1 MKKLLVLLILC
12 CPFIIKA
19 QDIDNY
25 YINATI
31 NSNGD
36 LLVEEYIETKEEN
49 GYFERD
55 IYYQDNY
62 VSDENALKTLEYTS
76 LNNGSSVEFLTVGS
90 VAKTKKDSVEFTGVK
105 EFNKVNV
112 GSLGDTGIYLLRSDE
127 GKEYIRLYKKGDD
140 AYYLKYIIKD
150 LAVKHND
157 IGEIYFNLIKNNKD
171 NIKNLKVVIN
181 LPDNKKAYAFSEGAS
196 VKKIINNNYKINYLY
211 KNVLENQDIKLRV
224 LFDKDLIKITTKLSN
239 IEALNKII
247 NTEKKN
253 NNSIKG
259 LDNFLEIAILVLV
272 IINYMLLVNYTHKG
286 LLDYKKLSKIS
297 KEIKNKKACLY
308 GIICILLII
317 ILGFLKLLGIVL
329 LLVSIIVTSYMI
341 NKSKN
346 DNRVKYIGVMYVLIM
361 LICCFN
367 LIKDNNI
374 VYIILSIADML
385 SLCNLAVMEKIRKV
399 K

>member
-308 GIICILLII
+308 GIIGIFLII
-317 ILGFLKLLGIVL
+317 ILSFLKLLGIVL

>member
-181 LPDNKKAYAFSEGAS
+181 LPDNNKAYAFCTGAP

-224 LFDKDLIKITTKLSN
+224 LFDKDLIKSTTKLSN

-308 GIICILLII
+308 GIIGIFLII
-317 ILGFLKLLGIVL
+317 ILSFLKLLGIVL
-329 LLVSIIVTSYMI
+329 LLASIIVTSYMI

>member
-12 CPFIIKA
+12 CPLIIKA

-127 GKEYIRLYKKGDD
+127 GEEYIRLYKKGDD

-181 LPDNKKAYAFSEGAS
+181 LPDNNKAYAFCTGAP

-211 KNVLENQDIKLRV
+211 KNVLENQGIKLRV
-224 LFDKDLIKITTKLSN
+224 LFDKDLIKSTTKLSN

-286 LLDYKKLSKIS
+286 LLDYKKLSEIS

-308 GIICILLII
+308 GIIGIFLII
-317 ILGFLKLLGIVL
+317 ILSFLKLLGIVL
-329 LLVSIIVTSYMI
+329 LLASIIVTSYMI

>member
-181 LPDNKKAYAFSEGAS
+181 LPDNNKAYAFCTGAP

-308 GIICILLII
+308 GIIGIFLII

>member
-308 GIICILLII
+308 GIIGIFLII
-317 ILGFLKLLGIVL
+317 ILSFLKLLGIVL
-329 LLVSIIVTSYMI
+329 LLASIIVTSYMI

>member
-12 CPFIIKA
+12 CPLIIKA

-90 VAKTKKDSVEFTGVK
+90 VAKTKKDSDEITGVK

-181 LPDNKKAYAFSEGAS
+181 LPDNNKAYAFCTGAP

-211 KNVLENQDIKLRV
+211 KNVLGNGYIKLRV
-224 LFDKDLIKITTKLSN
+224 LFDKDLIKSTTKLSN

-297 KEIKNKKACLY
+297 KKIKNKKACLY
-308 GIICILLII
+308 GIIGIFLII
-317 ILGFLKLLGIVL
+317 ILSFLKLLGIVL
-329 LLVSIIVTSYMI
+329 LLASIIVTSYMI

>member
-181 LPDNKKAYAFSEGAS
+181 LPDNNKAYAFCTGAP

-224 LFDKDLIKITTKLSN
+224 LFDKDLIKSTTKLSN

-308 GIICILLII
+308 GIIGIFLII

>member
-308 GIICILLII
+308 GIIGIFLII

>member
-272 IINYMLLVNYTHKG
+272 IINYMLLVNYTHTG

-308 GIICILLII
+308 GIIGIFLII

>member
-181 LPDNKKAYAFSEGAS
+181 LPDNNKAYAFCTGAP

-297 KEIKNKKACLY
+297 KEIKNKKAFLY
-308 GIICILLII
+308 GIIGIFLII
-317 ILGFLKLLGIVL
+317 ILSFLKLLGIVL
-329 LLVSIIVTSYMI
+329 LLASIIVTSYMI

>member
-181 LPDNKKAYAFSEGAS
+181 LPDNNKAYAFCTGAP
-196 VKKIINNNYKINYLY
+196 VKKIINNNFKINYLY
-211 KNVLENQDIKLRV
+211 KNVLENKDIKLRV
-224 LFDKDLIKITTKLSN
+224 LFDKDLIKSTTKLSN

-297 KEIKNKKACLY
+297 KKIKNKKACLY
-308 GIICILLII
+308 GIIGIFLII
-317 ILGFLKLLGIVL
+317 ILSFLKLLGIVL
-329 LLVSIIVTSYMI
+329 LLASIIVTSYMI

>member
-1 MKKLLVLLILC
+1 MTKLLVLLILC
-12 CPFIIKA
+12 CPLIIKA

-90 VAKTKKDSVEFTGVK
+90 VAKTKKDFVEFTGVK

-181 LPDNKKAYAFSEGAS
+181 LPDNNKAYAFCTGAP

-211 KNVLENQDIKLRV
+211 KNVLGNQDIKLRV
-224 LFDKDLIKITTKLSN
+224 LFDKDLIKSTTKLSN

-308 GIICILLII
+308 GIIGIFLII
-317 ILGFLKLLGIVL
+317 ILSFLKLLGIVL
-329 LLVSIIVTSYMI
+329 LLASIIVTSYMI

>member
-12 CPFIIKA
+12 CPLIIKA
-19 QDIDNY
+19 QDINNY

-62 VSDENALKTLEYTS
+62 VSDENALKTLEYIS
-76 LNNGSSVEFLTVGS
+76 LNNGSSVEFLTAGS
-90 VAKTKKDSVEFTGVK
+90 VAKMKKYSDEITGVK

-127 GKEYIRLYKKGDD
+127 GKEYIRLYKKGND

-157 IGEIYFNLIKNNKD
+157 IGEIYFNLIRNNKD

-181 LPDNKKAYAFSEGAS
+181 LPDNKKAYAFSEGAL

-211 KNVLENQDIKLRV
+211 KNVLENEDVKLRV
-224 LFDKDLIKITTKLSN
+224 LFDKDLIKSTTKLSN

-297 KEIKNKKACLY
+297 KKIKNKKACLY
-308 GIICILLII
+308 GIIGIFLII
-317 ILGFLKLLGIVL
+317 ILSFLKLLGIVL
-329 LLVSIIVTSYMI
+329 LLASIIVTSYMI

-385 SLCNLAVMEKIRKV
+385 SLCNLAVMEKIKKV

>member
-12 CPFIIKA
+12 CPLIIKA

-25 YINATI
+25 YISATI

-90 VAKTKKDSVEFTGVK
+90 VAKTKKDTAEITGVK

-157 IGEIYFNLIKNNKD
+157 IGEIYFNLIKNNQD

-181 LPDNKKAYAFSEGAS
+181 LPDNKKAYAL
-196 VKKIINNNYKINYLY
+196 VKEPML
-211 KNVLENQDIKLRV
+211 
-224 LFDKDLIKITTKLSN
+224 
-239 IEALNKII
+239 
-247 NTEKKN
+247 KK
-253 NNSIKG
+253 
-259 LDNFLEIAILVLV
+259 
-272 IINYMLLVNYTHKG
+272 
-286 LLDYKKLSKIS
+286 
-297 KEIKNKKACLY
+297 
-308 GIICILLII
+308 
-317 ILGFLKLLGIVL
+317 
-329 LLVSIIVTSYMI
+329 
-341 NKSKN
+341 
-346 DNRVKYIGVMYVLIM
+346 
-361 LICCFN
+361 
-367 LIKDNNI
+367 
-374 VYIILSIADML
+374 
-385 SLCNLAVMEKIRKV
+385 
-399 K
+399 

>member
-181 LPDNKKAYAFSEGAS
+181 LPDNKKAYAFSEGAP

-224 LFDKDLIKITTKLSN
+224 LFDKDLIKSTTKLSN

-308 GIICILLII
+308 GIIGIFLII

>member
-12 CPFIIKA
+12 CPLIIKA

-36 LLVEEYIETKEEN
+36 LLVEEYIETKEED

-55 IYYQDNY
+55 IYYQDDY
-62 VSDENALKTLEYTS
+62 VSDENTLKTLGYTA
-76 LNNGSSVEFLTVGS
+76 LNNGSGVEFLTVGS
-90 VAKTKKDSVEFTGVK
+90 VAKTKKDSDQITGVK

-127 GKEYIRLYKKGDD
+127 GKDYIRLYKTGND

-171 NIKNLKVVIN
+171 NIKHLKITIN
-181 LPDNKKAYAFSEGAS
+181 LPDNKKAYAFSAGAP
-196 VKKIINNNYKINYLY
+196 VKKINNNNYKIEFLY
-211 KNVLENQDIKLRV
+211 KNVLKNQDIKLRV
-224 LFDKDLIKITTKLSN
+224 LFAKDLIKSTTKLSN

-253 NNSIKG
+253 NTSIKN
-259 LDNFLEIAILVLV
+259 LDHFLEIAILVLV

-286 LLDYKKLSKIS
+286 LLDYKNS
-297 KEIKNKKACLY
+297 
-308 GIICILLII
+308 IL
-317 ILGFLKLLGIVL
+317 
-329 LLVSIIVTSYMI
+329 
-341 NKSKN
+341 
-346 DNRVKYIGVMYVLIM
+346 
-361 LICCFN
+361 
-367 LIKDNNI
+367 
-374 VYIILSIADML
+374 
-385 SLCNLAVMEKIRKV
+385 
-399 K
+399 

>member
-181 LPDNKKAYAFSEGAS
+181 LPDNNKAYAFCTGAP

-308 GIICILLII
+308 GIIGIFLII
-317 ILGFLKLLGIVL
+317 ILSFLKLLGIVL
-329 LLVSIIVTSYMI
+329 LLASIIVTSYMI

>member
-181 LPDNKKAYAFSEGAS
+181 LPDNNKAYAFCTGAP

-308 GIICILLII
+308 GIIGIFLII
-317 ILGFLKLLGIVL
+317 ILSFLKLLGIVL

-346 DNRVKYIGVMYVLIM
+346 DNRVKYIVVMYVLIM

>member
-12 CPFIIKA
+12 CPLIIKA

-36 LLVEEYIETKEEN
+36 LLVEEYIETKEED

-55 IYYQDNY
+55 IYYQDDY
-62 VSDENALKTLEYTS
+62 VSDENTLKTLGYTS
-76 LNNGSSVEFLTVGS
+76 LNNGSGVEFLTVGS
-90 VAKTKKDSVEFTGVK
+90 VAKTKKDSDQITGVK
-105 EFNKVNV
+105 EFNKVYV

-127 GKEYIRLYKKGDD
+127 GKDYIRLYKTSND

-181 LPDNKKAYAFSEGAS
+181 LPDNKKAYVFSAGAP
-196 VKKIINNNYKINYLY
+196 VKKINNNNYKIEFLY
-211 KNVLENQDIKLRV
+211 KNVLENEDVKLRV
-224 LFDKDLIKITTKLSN
+224 LFAKDLIKSTTKLSN

-259 LDNFLEIAILVLV
+259 LDHFLEIAILVLV

-297 KEIKNKKACLY
+297 KRIKNKKTFLY
-308 GIICILLII
+308 GIIGIFLII
-317 ILGFLKLLGIVL
+317 VLSFLRLLGIVL
-329 LLVSIIVTSYMI
+329 LLASIIVTSYMI
-341 NKSKN
+341 NKIKN
-346 DNRVKYIGVMYVLIM
+346 DNRVKYIGIMYVLIM
-361 LICCFN
+361 FICCFN

-374 VYIILSIADML
+374 FYIILSIADMI
-385 SLCNLAVMEKIRKV
+385 SLCNLAVMEKIKKV

>member
-12 CPFIIKA
+12 CPLIIKA

-25 YINATI
+25 YISATI

-90 VAKTKKDSVEFTGVK
+90 VAKTKKDTAEITGVK

-181 LPDNKKAYAFSEGAS
+181 LPNNKKAYAFSAGAP
-196 VKKIINNNYKINYLY
+196 VKKINNNNYKIEFLY
-211 KNVLENQDIKLRV
+211 KNVLENQDVKLRV
-224 LFDKDLIKITTKLSN
+224 LFDKDLIKSTTKLSN

-247 NTEKKN
+247 NAEKKN
-253 NNSIKG
+253 NNNIKG

-297 KEIKNKKACLY
+297 KKIKNKKACLY
-308 GIICILLII
+308 GIIGIFLII
-317 ILGFLKLLGIVL
+317 ILSFLKLLGIVL
-329 LLVSIIVTSYMI
+329 LLASIIVTSYMI

-385 SLCNLAVMEKIRKV
+385 SLCNLAVMEKIKKV

>member
-181 LPDNKKAYAFSEGAS
+181 LPDNNKAYAFCTGAP

-211 KNVLENQDIKLRV
+211 KNVLGNQDIKLRV
-224 LFDKDLIKITTKLSN
+224 LFDKDLIKSTTKLSN

-308 GIICILLII
+308 GIIGISLII
-317 ILGFLKLLGIVL
+317 ILSFLKLLGIVL

>member
-105 EFNKVNV
+105 EFNQVNV

-181 LPDNKKAYAFSEGAS
+181 LPDNNKAYAFCTGAP

-224 LFDKDLIKITTKLSN
+224 LFDKDLIKSTTKLSN

-297 KEIKNKKACLY
+297 KKIKNKKACLY
-308 GIICILLII
+308 GIIGIFLII
-317 ILGFLKLLGIVL
+317 ILSFLKLLGIVL
-329 LLVSIIVTSYMI
+329 LLASIIVTSYMI

-374 VYIILSIADML
+374 FYIILSIADML

>member
-12 CPFIIKA
+12 CPLIIKA

-36 LLVEEYIETKEEN
+36 LLVEEYIETKEED

-55 IYYQDNY
+55 IYYQDDY
-62 VSDENALKTLEYTS
+62 VSDENTLKTLGYTA
-76 LNNGSSVEFLTVGS
+76 LNNGSGVEFLTVGS
-90 VAKTKKDSVEFTGVK
+90 VAKTKKDSDEITGVK

-127 GKEYIRLYKKGDD
+127 GKDYIRLYKTSND

-171 NIKNLKVVIN
+171 NIKNLKITIN
-181 LPDNKKAYAFSEGAS
+181 LPDNKKAYAFSAGAP
-196 VKKIINNNYKINYLY
+196 VKKINNNNYKIEFLY
-211 KNVLENQDIKLRV
+211 KNVLENEDIKLRV
-224 LFDKDLIKITTKLSN
+224 LFAKNLIKSTTKLSN

-253 NNSIKG
+253 NNSIKN
-259 LDNFLEIAILVLV
+259 LDHFLEIAILVLV

-297 KEIKNKKACLY
+297 KRIKNKKICLY
-308 GIICILLII
+308 GIIGIFLII
-317 ILGFLKLLGIVL
+317 VLSFLRILGIVL
-329 LLVSIIVTSYMI
+329 LLASIIVTSYMI

-346 DNRVKYIGVMYVLIM
+346 DNRVKYIGIMYVLIM
-361 LICCFN
+361 FICCFN

-374 VYIILSIADML
+374 FYIILSIVDMI
-385 SLCNLAVMEKIRKV
+385 SLCNLAVMEKIKKV

>member
-12 CPFIIKA
+12 CPLIIKA

-25 YINATI
+25 YISATI

-90 VAKTKKDSVEFTGVK
+90 VAKTKKDTAEITGVK

-112 GSLGDTGIYLLRSDE
+112 GSLGDTEIYLLRSDE

-157 IGEIYFNLIKNNKD
+157 IGEIYFNLIKNNQD

-181 LPDNKKAYAFSEGAS
+181 LPDNKKAYAFSEGAH

-211 KNVLENQDIKLRV
+211 KNVLENEDIKLRV
-224 LFDKDLIKITTKLSN
+224 LFDKDLIKSTTKLSN

-247 NTEKKN
+247 NTENKN

-297 KEIKNKKACLY
+297 KKIKNKKAYLY
-308 GIICILLII
+308 GIISIFLII
-317 ILGFLKLLGIVL
+317 ILSFLKLLGIVL
-329 LLVSIIVTSYMI
+329 LLASIIVTSYMI

-385 SLCNLAVMEKIRKV
+385 SLCNLAVMEKIKKV

>member
-12 CPFIIKA
+12 CPLIIKA
-19 QDIDNY
+19 QDINNY

-90 VAKTKKDSVEFTGVK
+90 VAKTKKDSDEITGVK

-127 GKEYIRLYKKGDD
+127 GKEYIRLYKKGND

-157 IGEIYFNLIKNNKD
+157 IGEIYFNLIRNNKD

-181 LPDNKKAYAFSEGAS
+181 LPDNKKAYAFSEGAL

-211 KNVLENQDIKLRV
+211 KNVLENEDVKLRV
-224 LFDKDLIKITTKLSN
+224 LFDKDLIKSTTKLSN

-297 KEIKNKKACLY
+297 KKIKNKKACLY
-308 GIICILLII
+308 GIIGIFLII
-317 ILGFLKLLGIVL
+317 ILSFLKLLGIVL
-329 LLVSIIVTSYMI
+329 LLASIIVTSYMI

-385 SLCNLAVMEKIRKV
+385 SLCNLAVMEKIKKV

>member
-12 CPFIIKA
+12 CPLIIKA

-25 YINATI
+25 YISATI

-90 VAKTKKDSVEFTGVK
+90 VAKTKKDTAEITGVK

-140 AYYLKYIIKD
+140 AYYLIYIIKY

-181 LPDNKKAYAFSEGAS
+181 LPNNKKAYAFSAGAP
-196 VKKIINNNYKINYLY
+196 VKKINNNNYKIEFLY
-211 KNVLENQDIKLRV
+211 KNVLENQDVKLRV
-224 LFDKDLIKITTKLSN
+224 LFDKDLIKSTTKLSN

-247 NTEKKN
+247 NAEKKN
-253 NNSIKG
+253 NNNIKG

-297 KEIKNKKACLY
+297 KKIKNKKACLY
-308 GIICILLII
+308 GIIGIFLII
-317 ILGFLKLLGIVL
+317 ILSFLKLLGIVL
-329 LLVSIIVTSYMI
+329 LLASIIVTSYMI

-385 SLCNLAVMEKIRKV
+385 SLCNLAVMEKIKKV

>member
-12 CPFIIKA
+12 CPLIIKA

-181 LPDNKKAYAFSEGAS
+181 LPDNNKAYAFCTGAP

-224 LFDKDLIKITTKLSN
+224 LFDKDLIKSTTKLSN

-308 GIICILLII
+308 GIIGIFLII
-317 ILGFLKLLGIVL
+317 ILSFLKLLGIVL
-329 LLVSIIVTSYMI
+329 LLASIIVTSYMI

-374 VYIILSIADML
+374 FYIILSIADML

>member
-12 CPFIIKA
+12 CPLIIKA
-19 QDIDNY
+19 QDINNY

-90 VAKTKKDSVEFTGVK
+90 VAKTKKYSDEITGVK

-127 GKEYIRLYKKGDD
+127 GKEYIRLYKKGND

-157 IGEIYFNLIKNNKD
+157 IGEIYFNLIRNNKD

-181 LPDNKKAYAFSEGAS
+181 LPDNKKAYAFSEGAL

-211 KNVLENQDIKLRV
+211 KNVLENEDVKLRV
-224 LFDKDLIKITTKLSN
+224 LFDKDLIKSTTKLSN

-297 KEIKNKKACLY
+297 KKIKNKKACLY
-308 GIICILLII
+308 GIIGIFLII
-317 ILGFLKLLGIVL
+317 ILSFLKLLGIVL
-329 LLVSIIVTSYMI
+329 LLASIIVTSYMI

-385 SLCNLAVMEKIRKV
+385 SLCNLAVMEKIKKV

>member
-181 LPDNKKAYAFSEGAS
+181 LPDNNKAYAFCTGAH

-308 GIICILLII
+308 GIIGIFLII

-329 LLVSIIVTSYMI
+329 LLVSIIFTSYMI

>member
-181 LPDNKKAYAFSEGAS
+181 LPDNNKAYAFCTGAP

-211 KNVLENQDIKLRV
+211 KNVLLNQDIKLRV

-308 GIICILLII
+308 GIIGIFLII

>member
-308 GIICILLII
+308 GIIGIFLII

-329 LLVSIIVTSYMI
+329 LLVSIIFTSYMI

>member
-12 CPFIIKA
+12 CPLIIKA
-19 QDIDNY
+19 QDINNY

-90 VAKTKKDSVEFTGVK
+90 VAKTKKDSDEITGVK

-181 LPDNKKAYAFSEGAS
+181 LPDNKKAYAFSEGAL

-211 KNVLENQDIKLRV
+211 KNVLENEDVKLRV
-224 LFDKDLIKITTKLSN
+224 LFDKDLIKSTTKLSN

-297 KEIKNKKACLY
+297 KKIKNKKACLY
-308 GIICILLII
+308 GIIGIFLII
-317 ILGFLKLLGIVL
+317 ILSFLKLLGIVL
-329 LLVSIIVTSYMI
+329 LLASIIVTSYMI

-385 SLCNLAVMEKIRKV
+385 SLCNLAVMEKIKKV

>member
-90 VAKTKKDSVEFTGVK
+90 VAKTKKDFDEITGVK

-181 LPDNKKAYAFSEGAS
+181 LPDNNKAYAFCTGAP

-224 LFDKDLIKITTKLSN
+224 LFDKDLIKSTTKLSN

-297 KEIKNKKACLY
+297 KKIKNKKACLY
-308 GIICILLII
+308 GIIGIFLII
-317 ILGFLKLLGIVL
+317 ILSFLKLLGIVL
-329 LLVSIIVTSYMI
+329 LLASIIVTSYMI

>member
-12 CPFIIKA
+12 CPLIIKA
-19 QDIDNY
+19 QDINNY

-90 VAKTKKDSVEFTGVK
+90 VAKTKKYSDEITGVK

-127 GKEYIRLYKKGDD
+127 GKEYIRLYKKGND

-157 IGEIYFNLIKNNKD
+157 IGEIYFNLIRNNKD

-181 LPDNKKAYAFSEGAS
+181 LPDNKKAYAFSEGAL

-211 KNVLENQDIKLRV
+211 KNVLENEDVKLRV
-224 LFDKDLIKITTKLSN
+224 LFDKDLIKSTTKLSN

-297 KEIKNKKACLY
+297 KKIKNKKACLY
-308 GIICILLII
+308 GIIGIFLII
-317 ILGFLKLLGIVL
+317 ILSFLKLLGIVL
-329 LLVSIIVTSYMI
+329 LLASIIVTSYMI

>member
-1 MKKLLVLLILC
+1 M
-12 CPFIIKA
+12 
-19 QDIDNY
+19 
-25 YINATI
+25 
-31 NSNGD
+31 
-36 LLVEEYIETKEEN
+36 
-49 GYFERD
+49 
-55 IYYQDNY
+55 
-62 VSDENALKTLEYTS
+62 
-76 LNNGSSVEFLTVGS
+76 
-90 VAKTKKDSVEFTGVK
+90 
-105 EFNKVNV
+105 
-112 GSLGDTGIYLLRSDE
+112 
-127 GKEYIRLYKKGDD
+127 
-140 AYYLKYIIKD
+140 
-150 LAVKHND
+150 
-157 IGEIYFNLIKNNKD
+157 
-171 NIKNLKVVIN
+171 
-181 LPDNKKAYAFSEGAS
+181 
-196 VKKIINNNYKINYLY
+196 
-211 KNVLENQDIKLRV
+211 ENQDIKLIV

-308 GIICILLII
+308 GIIGIFLII

>member
-12 CPFIIKA
+12 CPLIIKA

-90 VAKTKKDSVEFTGVK
+90 VAKTKKDSDEITGVK

-181 LPDNKKAYAFSEGAS
+181 LPDNNKAYAFCTGAP

-211 KNVLENQDIKLRV
+211 KNVLGNGDIKLRV
-224 LFDKDLIKITTKLSN
+224 LFDKDLIKSTTKLSN

-297 KEIKNKKACLY
+297 KKIKNKKACLY
-308 GIICILLII
+308 GIIGIFLII
-317 ILGFLKLLGIVL
+317 ILSFLKLLGIVL
-329 LLVSIIVTSYMI
+329 LLASIIVTSYMI

>member
-308 GIICILLII
+308 GIIGIFLII

-329 LLVSIIVTSYMI
+329 LLVSIIVTLYMI

>member
-12 CPFIIKA
+12 CPLIIKA

-55 IYYQDNY
+55 VYYQDDY
-62 VSDENALKTLEYTS
+62 VSDENTLKTLGYTA
-76 LNNGSSVEFLTVGS
+76 LNNGSGVEFLTVGS
-90 VAKTKKDSVEFTGVK
+90 VAKTKKDSDQITGVK

-127 GKEYIRLYKKGDD
+127 GKDYIRLYKNSND

-171 NIKNLKVVIN
+171 NIKNLKITIN
-181 LPDNKKAYAFSEGAS
+181 LPDNKKAYAFSAGAP
-196 VKKIINNNYKINYLY
+196 VKKINNNNYKIEFLY

-224 LFDKDLIKITTKLSN
+224 LFAKDLIKSTTKLSN

-253 NNSIKG
+253 NNSIKN
-259 LDNFLEIAILVLV
+259 LDHFLEIAILVLV

-297 KEIKNKKACLY
+297 KRIKNKKICLY
-308 GIICILLII
+308 GIIGIFLII
-317 ILGFLKLLGIVL
+317 VLSFLRLLGIIL
-329 LLVSIIVTSYMI
+329 LLASIIVTSYMI

-346 DNRVKYIGVMYVLIM
+346 DNRVKYIGIMYVLIM
-361 LICCFN
+361 FICCFN

-374 VYIILSIADML
+374 IYIILSIADMI
-385 SLCNLAVMEKIRKV
+385 SLCNLAVMEKIKKV